1 MHRRSALILSLALS
15 LGLGACAHL
24 GRDPQL
30 SPALSTGDDVVAR
43 YGPPARIW
51 TNADGGRTLE
61 YSQQPWGTSCYM
73 VRLGPDG
80 RMISIEDTLLY
91 ASRFSIEPG
100 MTPEQVS
107 RLLGRER
114 SRVFFSL
121 SREDVWDWNVM
132 PDQSGYKL
140 RFNVHFKNGTVFR
153 LSQSTVFPDKFF
165 PFED

>member
-1 MHRRSALILSLALS
+1 MHRRFALILALAWS
-15 LGLGACAHL
+15 FGLGACAHL

-30 SPALSTGDDVVAR
+30 SPGLSTGADVTVR
-43 YGPPARIW
+43 YGTPTRIW
-51 TNADGGRTLE
+51 PNADGGRTLE
-61 YSQQPWGTSCYM
+61 YSMQPWGTSCHM
-73 VRLGPDG
+73 VRLGPDD
-80 RMISIEDTLLY
+80 RLIAIEDTLLY
-91 ASRFSIEPG
+91 ASRFSVEPG

-121 SREDVWDWNVM
+121 SGEDVWDWNVA

-153 LSQSTVFPDKFF
+153 LSQSMVFPDKFF
-165 PFED
+165 MRDD

>member
-1 MHRRSALILSLALS
+1 MRHRSAALILALAC
-15 LGLGACAHL
+15 GLGGCAYL

-30 SPALSTGDDVVAR
+30 LPGATTGEEVMAR
-43 YGPPARIW
+43 YGPPVRIW
-51 TNADGGRTLE
+51 PEADGGRTLE
-61 YSQQPWGTSCYM
+61 YSSQPRGQTCWM

-80 RMISIEDTLLY
+80 RLISIEDTLLY

-107 RLLGRER
+107 RRLGRER

-121 SREDVWDWNVM
+121 SGEDVWDWNVA

-140 RFNVHFKNGTVFR
+140 RFNVHFKNGTVLR
-153 LSQSTVFPDKFF
+153 LSQSMVFPDKWFMF
-165 PFED
+165 DD